1 MAGLSARLRTG
12 CRGHGRDRGQL
23 LLVGAF
29 SLALLV
35 VALAMILNG
44 VASGE
49 VLATDRTDVH
59 DARDAVRFEHSVHR
73 GIGGAV
79 EVLNRRN
86 DGSYADLDTALA
98 DSVDDWDEAAAR
110 GSAAEGVDLSVE
122 RVDWERG
129 TRIEQRD
136 SRTFTDANAT
146 ENWTLASAVGQTR
159 AFEMNV
165 SRTNLSSS
173 CTPECFAVVAD
184 DGTDVWR
191 ASFTQTASK
200 IDVTVESPTETKTC
214 SVSGASAVVDL
225 SSGTV
230 NDGTCSFPP
239 FADGLGGSYDIGYEN
254 GTRADGTYGLVVDVN
269 ESGVLGVSPDRYDET
284 APTASPAVYAVTVSV
299 TYQTPQ
305 LAYAT
310 ELRVVPGETDA

>member
-1 MAGLSARLRTG
+1 MAGLSTRLRTE
-12 CRGHGRDRGQL
+12 RHDHDRGQL

-49 VLATDRTDVH
+49 ALATDRTDVH
-59 DARDAVRFEHSVHR
+59 DARDVVRFEHSVHR

-79 EVLNRRN
+79 EVLNRRS
-86 DGSYADLDTALA
+86 DGSYADLDAALT
-98 DSVDDWDEAAAR
+98 DSVGDWDETAAR
-110 GSAAEGVDLSVE
+110 GGAAESVDLSVKLI
-122 RVDWERG
+122 DWERG
-129 TRIEQRD
+129 TSIEQRGA
-136 SRTFTDANAT
+136 RTFTDANAT
-146 ENWTLASAVGQTR
+146 DTWTLASGVERTR

-165 SRTNLSSS
+165 SRANLSSS

-184 DGTDVWR
+184 DGSDAWR
-191 ASFTQTASK
+191 ASFTQTGSD
-200 IDVTVESPTETKTC
+200 IDVTVEGPTGTKTC

-230 NDGTCSFPP
+230 ADGTCSFPP
-239 FADGLGGSYDIGYEN
+239 FADGLAGPYDVVYES
-254 GTRADGTYGLVVDVN
+254 GTRADGTYRLVVDAN
-269 ESGVLGVSPDRYDET
+269 ESAVTGPSPDRYDDVG
-284 APTASPAVYAVTVSV
+284 PTTSPAVYAVTVSV
-299 TYQTPQ
+299 AYQTPQ

>member
-1 MAGLSARLRTG
+1 
-12 CRGHGRDRGQL
+12 
-23 LLVGAF
+23 VGAF
-29 SLALLV
+29 SLAVLV

-49 VLATDRTDVH
+49 ALATDRTDVH

-79 EVLNRRN
+79 EVLNRHS
-86 DGSYADLDTALA
+86 DGSYLDLDAALA
-98 DSVDDWDEAAAR
+98 DAVADWDEAAAR
-110 GSAAEGVDLSVE
+110 GSAAEGVDLSVDL
-122 RVDWERG
+122 VDWEQG
-129 TRIEQRD
+129 TSIEQRG
-136 SRTFTDANAT
+136 SRNFTDANAT
-146 ENWTLASAVGQTR
+146 DTWTLASGVEQTR
-159 AFEMNV
+159 AFEMTV

-184 DGTDVWR
+184 DGDDAWR
-191 ASFTQTASK
+191 ASFTRTASG
-200 IDVTVESPTETKTC
+200 IGVTVESPTETVTC

-230 NDGTCSFPP
+230 HGESCSFPP
-239 FADGLGGSYDIGYEN
+239 FADGLDGPYDIVYEH
-254 GTRADGTYGLVVDVN
+254 GTRADGTYGLVVDAD
-269 ESGVLGVSPDRYDET
+269 ESVVSGVSPDRYDGA
-284 APTASPAVYAVTVSV
+284 APTTSPAVYAVTVSV